1 MVRFPKKL
9 WVSLSRSPLNELWLA
24 LISSFLL
31 MLIPLSCVQNVE
43 LDLIRG
49 NEKVLVVESEF
60 NNLNTGNFVRLTWTR
75 NVQEKEVLP
84 VDHALIVV
92 SSDSGETDTLKKEND
107 DNNNFDGYYFSDRLK
122 CEPNRTYTLKI
133 DVDGRMYEATATM
146 PRPPKIDSLRLG
158 FVKYEIGKSDGVMP
172 FIYFKEP
179 PAEKNYYMGKLCPDG
194 YFSRRNPCPVMTWYA
209 NRAVL
214 LLDDTYL
221 AGYVNGININL
232 PDDPKRNYIPS
243 LSGDYL
249 AILYSI
255 TPESFAYF
263 QSLMEAL
270 KSDGGVYSPSPAN
283 HPTNIKS
290 KHKVVGFF
298 HVASLDSYPFLA
310 PRR

>member
-1 MVRFPKKL
+1 M
-9 WVSLSRSPLNELWLA
+9 
-24 LISSFLL
+24 
-31 MLIPLSCVQNVE
+31 
-43 LDLIRG
+43 DLIKG

-133 DVDGRMYEATATM
+133 DVDGRMYEATATT

-172 FIYFKEP
+172 FIYFREP
-179 PAEKNYYMGKLCPDG
+179 SAEKNYYMGKLCPDG

-214 LLDDTYL
+214 LLDDKYL

-232 PDDPKRNYIPS
+232 PDDPKRKYIPS
-243 LSGDYL
+243 LFGDYL

-255 TPESFAYF
+255 TPESYEYF

-298 HVASLDSYPFLA
+298 HVASLDSFPFFA
-310 PRR
+310 PLR